1 MLQQIPMVDL
11 RGQYQALKAEI
22 DSGIQEVLNNAHFIL
37 GPNVHTFEVE
47 AANYL
52 GVRHAISC
60 ANGTDA
66 LHLALLAAG
75 IKEGDEIITTSF
87 SFIATAEAIRYV
99 GAIPVFIDVD
109 VKTYNICLDQ
119 IETAITDKTKAII
132 PVHIFGQPVDMPRL
146 MEIAKKHKLLV
157 IEDAAQSFGACIN
170 NKQMMSFGDF
180 GCTSFF
186 PSKNLGCFGDGG
198 MVTTNSDKMAE
209 RLKMFRNH
217 GSKVSYYHDEIGY
230 NSRLDEIQAV
240 VLRIKL
246 KYIDKYNQDRRRVAT
261 LYNDFLID
269 TDIVTPYED
278 GIGEH
283 IYHQYTTI
291 TPNRKKVQEHLQ
303 SKGIACAVYY
313 PIPLHQQKAFE
324 KDSTN
329 ISIPVSEHIANNC
342 LSYPIF
348 PEITKEQVKIVCNA
362 IKETLN

>member
-1 MLQQIPMVDL
+1 MSQQIPMVDL

-22 DSGIQEVLNNAHFIL
+22 DSGMQAALENAHFIL
-37 GPNVHTFEVE
+37 GPNVHAFETE

-75 IKEGDEIITTSF
+75 IKAGDEVITTPF
-87 SFIATAEAIRYV
+87 TFIATAEAIRYV
-99 GAIPVFIDVD
+99 GATPVFVDVD
-109 VKTYNICLDQ
+109 EKTYNIRLDQ
-119 IETAITDKTKAII
+119 IEAAITSQTRAII
-132 PVHIFGQPVDMPRL
+132 PVHIFGQPVNMPAL
-146 MEIAKKHKLLV
+146 MAIAQQHKLLV
-157 IEDAAQSFGACIN
+157 VEDAAQSFGARIN
-170 NKQMMSFGDF
+170 GGQTMSFGDF

-217 GSKVSYYHDEIGY
+217 GSKVRYYHDEIGY

-240 VLRIKL
+240 VLRAKL
-246 KYIDKYNQDRRRVAT
+246 KRIDEYNQGRRRVAA
-261 LYNDFLID
+261 LYRECFAD
-269 TDIVTPYED
+269 TEVVTPHED
-278 GIGEH
+278 GLGEH
-283 IYHQYTTI
+283 VYHQYTTI
-291 TPNRKKVQEHLQ
+291 TPQREKVQQHLQ

-313 PIPLHQQKAFE
+313 PIALHQQKAFAN
-324 KDSTN
+324 DCTGLSMPT
-329 ISIPVSEHIANNC
+329 SEHIANNC

-348 PEITKEQVKIVCNA
+348 PEMTEGQVKTVCEA
-362 IKETLN
+362 IKEALN